1 MHNKTSPIKNL
12 AMIAAAVLILFTTNC
27 CAEEAATVTEAPA
40 LPPCL
45 EKIDKIVALT
55 FDDGPSP
62 KTTPQILSI
71 LKQYGAKATFFVV
84 GENAEKQTS
93 LMQDITND
101 GHEVGNHSF
110 SHPMLARASSG
121 RIKHELES
129 TNQIIQNTTG
139 SLPLWFRPPYGS
151 TNKKVEQI
159 AADMGL
165 KTILWTDDPRDW
177 SRHATKESIEKKVL
191 NGMKPGSVVLLH
203 DNHNATIEALP
214 ALLETMKERGYRFV
228 SVNELKT
235 EEHQVLLAKSS
246 AACGV
251 KTKLTS

>member
-1 MHNKTSPIKNL
+1 MNNKTSPIKNL
-12 AMIAAAVLILFTTNC
+12 AMIAAAVFILLATNC
-27 CAEEAATVTEAPA
+27 YAEEAATVPEAPA

-62 KTTPQILSI
+62 KTTPKILSI

-84 GENAEKQTS
+84 GENAEKQAS

-110 SHPMLARASSG
+110 SHPMLARASAD

-139 SLPLWFRPPYGS
+139 SLPVWFRPPYGS

-228 SVNELKT
+228 SVNELKN